1 MDVGVN
7 LGPRPGAPGSH
18 QRSLLAYTA
27 VEIIAGMV
35 LLVWTTA
42 TVQFYAPIDPGLTAT
57 ALDGPLGGAL
67 LWILFGFLGSLRVL
81 RAPGGGVFTF
91 HLPFIGAAM
100 VLGGP
105 TAGAWVAFLST
116 IERRELEQQPW
127 YGLLANHATLVIGAV
142 MGGIA
147 SSLVLASAAAP
158 STSGLPIM
166 LAAVVGTV
174 VLAVVSTALAAGT
187 WILRDELSP
196 RAFLGIITGHIGR
209 MTAFEVGLAWV
220 LVMAYVQVGWWTPVL
235 IGGLILL
242 AWKDVTVSGESTDG
256 VLSAKAFENHLEA
269 GLGQLRRGSLP
280 GATVVLVGIDDLDDV
295 ARRFGPVVHDAAL
308 AEIGTRLAAWARR
321 PDDLAGRL
329 DESRF
334 ALFLPGLVDAQ
345 VAMRR
350 AGELIAVLTA
360 PITTPSGP
368 VAVSATAGVVML
380 PKAGTIPSTGTVL
393 RHADQA
399 RFQARGH
406 SGVHLYDPREP
417 GPFEDGRRDDRGPGD
432 ADPPDVAAQVPGDAD
447 PPDVAA

>member
-7 LGPRPGAPGSH
+7 LSPRPGRPGSR

-27 VEIIAGMV
+27 VEIVVGMA

-42 TVQFYAPIDPGLTAT
+42 TVPFYSRIDPGLAGT

-147 SSLVLASAAAP
+147 SRLVIASTTSP
-158 STSGLPIM
+158 SGSGLPIM

-174 VLAVVSTALAAGT
+174 VLAVVSTGLAAGT

-196 RAFLGIITGHIGR
+196 RAFLGIITGRIGR

-220 LVMAYVQVGWWTPVL
+220 LVMAYVEVGWWTPVL
-235 IGGLILL
+235 IGGLILV
-242 AWKDVTVSGESTDG
+242 AWKDVTVPGESTDG
-256 VLSAKAFENHLEA
+256 VLSAKAFDSRLET

-280 GATVVLVGIDDLDDV
+280 GATVISVGLDDLDAVD
-295 ARRFGPVVHDAAL
+295 RRYGPVVHDDVL
-308 AEIGTRLAAWARR
+308 AEIVVRLAAFARR
-321 PDDLAGRL
+321 PDDLAGRVG
-329 DESRF
+329 ESGF
-334 ALFLPGLVDAQ
+334 ALFLPGLVDAD

-350 AGELIAVLTA
+350 AGELIAALTA
-360 PITTPSGP
+360 PIATPAGP
-368 VAVSATAGVVML
+368 VTVCASAGVLVL
-380 PKAGTIPSTGTVL
+380 ARSGTIPSSGTVL
-393 RHADQA
+393 RHADEA
-399 RFQARGH
+399 RFRARARGCG
-406 SGVHLYDPREP
+406 GVHLYDPQEP
-417 GPFEDGRRDDRGPGD
+417 GPFDDGRRDDRGPGD
-432 ADPPDVAAQVPGDAD
+432 AEPPDVAA
-447 PPDVAA
+447 

>member
-1 MDVGVN
+1 MDVGTN
-7 LGPRPGAPGSH
+7 LTQRPDDPGSRR
-18 QRSLLAYTA
+18 RSLLAYTA
-27 VEIIAGMV
+27 VEITAGLA
-35 LLVWTTA
+35 LLVWTT
-42 TVQFYAPIDPGLTAT
+42 TTIQFYPPIDPDLPGT

-127 YGLLANHATLVIGAV
+127 YGVLANHGTLVIGAV

-147 SSLVLASAAAP
+147 SRLVLASATSP
-158 STSGLPIM
+158 TDSGLPVM
-166 LAAVVGTV
+166 EAAVAGTV

-196 RAFLGIITGHIGR
+196 RAFLGIISGQIGR
-209 MTAFEVGLAWV
+209 LTAFEVGLAWV
-220 LVMAYVQVGWWTPVL
+220 LVMAYVEVGWWTPVL

-242 AWKDVTVSGESTDG
+242 AWKDVTVPGESTDG
-256 VLSAKAFENHLEA
+256 VLSAKAFESRLEA

-280 GATVVLVGIDDLDDV
+280 GATIIALGVDDLEGVTRQYGQGVSDSV
-295 ARRFGPVVHDAAL
+295 L
-308 AEIGTRLAAWARR
+308 AEIGTRLATWARR

-334 ALFLPGLVDAQ
+334 ALFLPGLVDTT

-350 AGELIAVLTA
+350 ARELVAALTA
-360 PITTPSGP
+360 PITTPAGL
-368 VAVSATAGVVML
+368 VTVCVSAGVVVL
-380 PKAGTIPSTGTVL
+380 LAAGTIPSTGAVL

-399 RFQARGH
+399 RFRARGC
-406 SGVHLYDPREP
+406 GGTHLYDPREP
-417 GPFEDGRRDDRGPGD
+417 GPFDDGRHDDREPGD
-432 ADPPDVAAQVPGDAD
+432 ANPRTSPA
-447 PPDVAA
+447 